1 MNFWLKNK
9 KNNLLIILLIII
21 FLLSFYSAVFSST
34 FRKGF
39 PAPSF
44 ILKSLEGEIFDLRDF
59 KEQQKLLI
67 LYFYSQDKDNQD
79 SLKGIDKLDKY
90 FKDHITQE
98 KYEIF
103 LINVQSNLQEE
114 DVTLIKKYLSDN
126 KIIFPVLLDDKN
138 EVSKL
143 YTIEMLPT
151 AIFLDKNLVVKR
163 VYPGLISKQQTIMF
177 QYINYL
183 LDCREKESSIK
194 KEKKKEEE
202 CEDGCGPPP
211 GW

>member
-9 KNNLLIILLIII
+9 KDNFLIILLIII
-21 FLLSFYSAVFSST
+21 FLLSFCSAVFSSA

-39 PAPSF
+39 PAPNF
-44 ILKSLEGEIFDLRDF
+44 SLRTIGGEIFDLRDF

-67 LYFYSQDKDNQD
+67 FYFYSQDNQD

-90 FKDHITQE
+90 FKDHITKE
-98 KYEIF
+98 KYKVF
-103 LINVQSNLQEE
+103 LINTKKDLQEG
-114 DVTLIKKYLSDN
+114 DIALIKEFWLN
-126 KIIFPVLLDDKN
+126 KKIDFNILLDEEG

-143 YTIEMLPT
+143 YQIETMPT

-183 LDCREKESSIK
+183 LDCREKEIPIK

-202 CEDGCGPPP
+202 CEDECGPPP

>member
-1 MNFWLKNK
+1 MKHFKTK
-9 KNNLLIILLIII
+9 KYLFLVVIIFI
-21 FLLSFYSAVFSST
+21 FLLCIFSNSFSAS

-39 PAPSF
+39 PAPAF
-44 ILKSLEGEIFDLRDF
+44 TLKNIDGETFNLKDY

-67 LYFYSQDKDNQD
+67 LYFYSQDSKD
-79 SLKGIDKLDKY
+79 SLKGIDELTKY
-90 FKDHITQE
+90 FAEHIIQE

-103 LINVQSNLQEE
+103 LVNVPEKLEEE
-114 DVTLIKKYLSDN
+114 DIALIKEFWLN
-126 KIIFPVLLDDKN
+126 KKIEFNILLDEDG

-143 YTIEMLPT
+143 YQIGTLPT

-183 LDCREKESSIK
+183 LDCREKESPVK
-194 KEKKKEEE
+194 KEKEEEE
-202 CEDGCGPPP
+202 CEGPCEPPP